1 MPHRPWLSRFFAQD
15 ADPLQH
21 GHVTRCTGCREKFL
35 ARAAVIA
42 HLVNI
47 VNASTPEPSPDFA
60 AQLEEAVL
68 KIVEEQRDRDN
79 KPGPTSRPTKRGRSR
94 GDLTCLDQ

>member
-1 MPHRPWLSRFFAQD
+1 VD
-15 ADPLQH
+15 
-21 GHVTRCTGCREKFL
+21 CRDKFL
-35 ARAAVIA
+35 ARAAAIA

-60 AQLEEAVL
+60 AQREEAVL

-79 KPGPTSRPTKRGRSR
+79 EPGPTSRPTQPRRSR
-94 GDLTCLDQ
+94 GDPPCLD